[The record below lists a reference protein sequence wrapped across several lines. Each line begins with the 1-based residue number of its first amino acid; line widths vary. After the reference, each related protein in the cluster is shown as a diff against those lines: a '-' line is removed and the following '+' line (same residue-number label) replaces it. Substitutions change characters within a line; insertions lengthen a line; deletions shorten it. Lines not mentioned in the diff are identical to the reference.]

1 MLKMI
6 HGSRSRSRQES
17 VSLGD
22 ASWPAPFEPGLE
34 YNSPAHGNWNIVHM
48 GMLLPEAHQIYVCA
62 ANCNRGVVLT
72 AAEMDAMDRFSFI
85 EIEEEDLYQGEME
98 ELVIEG
104 VGEILHRL
112 DKKPKIL
119 LLFTVCLHHFM
130 GTDLDY
136 IYGTLRKRFPDIY
149 FVDCY
154 MDCILQKEGLTPD
167 QKLRIKMYDILEKK
181 PVRPHQVNFVGNDFS
196 MREESEIKCLLR
208 KAGWTWKDLTELSSL
223 EEYLS
228 MGESCLNICTYPLGQ
243 EGLRIL
249 SEKLEVPG
257 LYLPMTWDY
266 DKIDHQLLGLCEHM
280 GLVPHSLDKEGKN
293 SGQTEAILR
302 PWIDLHALKK
312 QCEKSL
318 EETAACLQGKRVALD
333 ASATP
338 QVLGLARLLLSHG
351 IRVTHIYGD
360 AFLPEEKEDWIW
372 LQEHAPDLQICS
384 VIHHSMR
391 VRPRIPDDNLLA
403 VGQKAAYFG
412 QTPYFVN
419 MVEGSGLHGYDGIL
433 TMLQWIREAST
444 TKREIEDTIRRK
456 GLGCPCLLPPLET
469 DHGEDLSN
477 RLSGRSV

>member
-1 MLKMI
+1 
-6 HGSRSRSRQES
+6 
-17 VSLGD
+17 
-22 ASWPAPFEPGLE
+22 
-34 YNSPAHGNWNIVHM
+34 
-48 GMLLPEAHQIYVCA
+48 
-62 ANCNRGVVLT
+62 
-72 AAEMDAMDRFSFI
+72 
-85 EIEEEDLYQGEME
+85 
-98 ELVIEG
+98 
-104 VGEILHRL
+104 
-112 DKKPKIL
+112 
-119 LLFTVCLHHFM
+119 
-130 GTDLDY
+130 
-136 IYGTLRKRFPDIY
+136 
-149 FVDCY
+149 
-154 MDCILQKEGLTPD
+154 
-167 QKLRIKMYDILEKK
+167 
-181 PVRPHQVNFVGNDFS
+181 
-196 MREESEIKCLLR
+196 
-208 KAGWTWKDLTELSSL
+208 
-223 EEYLS
+223 

-257 LYLPMTWDY
+257 LYLPMTWNY
-266 DKIDHQLLGLCEHM
+266 KKIDHQLLSLCEHM
-280 GLVPHSLDKEGKN
+280 GLDLNLLKS
-293 SGQTEAILR
+293 
-302 PWIDLHALKK
+302 WIDPDALKK

-318 EETAACLQGKRVALD
+318 EETASCLKGKRVALD

-351 IRVTHIYGD
+351 ISVTHIYGD
-360 AFLPEEKEDWIW
+360 AFLPEEKEDWEW
-372 LQEHAPDLQICS
+372 LKEHAQDLEICS